1 MLDTGPHR
9 PADYLASQASSL
21 ADLFTRRVASSGQR
35 TAWFTK
41 EAGRW
46 TPTSWQQ
53 FADRAGRVAAGLVRA
68 GLEPGDRVAILGPT
82 QPTWAVLD
90 MGAQLAGCVSL
101 GIYPKQSAAQVRY
114 LLEHSET
121 KVIFVADAVEL
132 ATVLGAV
139 ADGGCPALQAIV
151 PWEPAAAAGQRDP
164 RVQDFAD
171 YEGEPLDA
179 ATRDARL
186 SGRGGDDT
194 AIFVYTSGTT
204 GPPKCAMI
212 THANI
217 LAVLGQDDGIGELF
231 QDDISLSFL
240 PMAHVAERILAFY
253 GRISAGFAT
262 AYASSISAVLDE
274 LREVQPTVFGS
285 VPRIFEKAHAKI
297 QMELEKKPPAVRKI
311 FDWATRV
318 GLARMRAQI
327 AGQPVP
333 LTTRLQFKIAD
344 RLVFSKI
351 RAAFGGRVRMFITGA
366 APTPMEVLEFF
377 WAAGLPIYEVYGQTE
392 ATVVTH
398 GNFGEMVRLG
408 TVGQKIPCIE
418 HRIADDGEVLVKG
431 PIVFKGY
438 YKDDAAT
445 AETIVDGW
453 LHTGDIGSIDADGYL
468 RITDRKKHLII
479 TAGGKNLTPAN
490 IENAIKATDPLISH
504 VHAHGDKRKYVSA
517 LVVPSP
523 LETLDF
529 GLTRGLV
536 DKATVDARTA
546 ELMANPAGRTPAL
559 AAAMAPITALPEFV
573 ERMRA
578 AVAKGNAQLSQVEK
592 VKRFAILDRDF
603 SQENGE
609 LTPTMKVKRK
619 AVEATYADWFD
630 RIYDEDGFALT
641 PG

>member
-1 MLDTGPHR
+1 MLDTGPHL
-9 PADYLASQASSL
+9 PADYLAQQARSL
-21 ADLFTRRVASSGQR
+21 ADLFARRVAASGDR
-35 TAWFTK
+35 AAWFTK
-41 EAGRW
+41 HDGAWKPTTWRQFSAAAGKV
-46 TPTSWQQ
+46 
-53 FADRAGRVAAGLVRA
+53 AGGLVRL
-68 GLEPGDRVAILGPT
+68 GLAPGDRIAILGPT
-82 QPTWAVLD
+82 QPRWAELD

-101 GIYPKQSAAQVRY
+101 GIYPKQSPEQVRY
-114 LLEHSET
+114 ILAHSDA
-121 KVIFVADAVEL
+121 KAVFVADAVEL
-132 ATVLGAV
+132 ATVLDA
-139 ADGGCPALQAIV
+139 ASDGCPELQAIV
-151 PWEPAAAAGQRDP
+151 PWDTALLDGLSDP
-164 RVQDFAD
+164 RLKPITDFEDRPPDDAVLAERSASRAD
-171 YEGEPLDA
+171 
-179 ATRDARL
+179 
-186 SGRGGDDT
+186 DDT

-212 THANI
+212 SHANI
-217 LAVLGQDDGIGELF
+217 MSVLSQGDGLGQLY

-274 LREVQPTVFGS
+274 LQEVQPTVFGS

-297 QMELEKKPPAVRKI
+297 QMELEKKSPRVRRI
-311 FDWATRV
+311 FDWASRV
-318 GLARMRAQI
+318 GITRMRARL
-327 AGQPVP
+327 AGRSVG
-333 LTTRLQFKIAD
+333 LGTRLQFALAD
-344 RLVFSKI
+344 RLVFKKI

-366 APTPMEVLEFF
+366 APTPMDVLEFF

-398 GNFGEMVRLG
+398 ANIDGSVRLG
-408 TVGQKIPCIE
+408 TVGKQIPNVE
-418 HRIADDGEVLVKG
+418 HRIAEDGEVLIKG

-438 YKDDAAT
+438 FKDPAAT
-445 AETIVDGW
+445 AATIVDGW
-453 LHTGDIGSIDADGYL
+453 LHTGDIGTVDTDGFL
-468 RITDRKKHLII
+468 RITDRKKHIII

-504 VHAHGDKRKYVSA
+504 VHAHGDKRKYVCA
-517 LVVPSP
+517 LIVPSP

-529 GLTRGLV
+529 GLQRRV
-536 DKATVDARTA
+536 IDAQTVEARTA
-546 ELMANPAGRTPAL
+546 ELMSNPSGRTPAL
-559 AAAMAPITALPEFV
+559 AEAMAPITALPEFV

-578 AVAKGNAQLSQVEK
+578 AVAKGNTQLSRVET

-619 AVEATYADWFD
+619 AVEQAYADWFD

-641 PG
+641 PA